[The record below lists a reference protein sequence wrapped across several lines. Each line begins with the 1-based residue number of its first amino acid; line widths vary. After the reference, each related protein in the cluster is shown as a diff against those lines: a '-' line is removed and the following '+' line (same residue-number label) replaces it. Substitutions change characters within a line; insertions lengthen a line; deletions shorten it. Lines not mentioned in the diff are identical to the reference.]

1 MAPAVLYEEE
11 VDLQAEAVVETGLS
25 PEVTVATTTANPVTA
40 PAVPV
45 VAQASPAM
53 IEAWK
58 NQRPALVEQV
68 ARAEQEYKNHTGTAE
83 FDAYVASNAC
93 SAMMGRLRSE
103 AFKGVERKLATL
115 WGKLFVRSLPDM
127 VMRAFRQ
134 YLRVEVFHPD
144 LRNADQ
150 TDPLEGILIYSN
162 GGKTTSDRRIVPQ
175 FKACDRRF
183 ELNKPLIFLYWK
195 TGDIWSV
202 IVPGKMTYL
211 QLQTFYFDDKDQ
223 KRWQTSEIISQVYLE
238 NMQRPSIVQDFAV
251 LESAYSKLT
260 ARGALRNS
268 YRKLERQL
276 ALLDRKIAAW
286 SKVSLPEK
294 QVNELLQRASMFEV
308 RDPASPRGLLLTGPP
323 GTGKTLVARSLAESM
338 QCHFQQ
344 LSIADLKQQQ
354 LGASGQR
361 VREVWN
367 QARNNQPAVIFLD
380 ECEGILGR
388 RGAAETDVISTDI
401 VQAFLAEWD
410 GIAPNA
416 RVWVIG
422 ATNRRDMVDDAIL
435 SRFGWEMPIA
445 LPGAAERAR
454 IFRQEM
460 GAVYPGSVIP
470 EEMASLTQGMSG
482 RDLRHLAS
490 QVRTLAYPNAPAREH
505 YLDAVKSS
513 RKAHNTKVDSEASWE
528 TLVLDAGVL
537 ERLKLTCLLV
547 RDAETWRA
555 QGVTVPRSLLL
566 TGPPGVGKTEIGRT
580 LANES
585 GLGFLAAT
593 TADVKANFLGQSG
606 NRVKQLFER
615 ARANA
620 PVILFLDELD
630 IIAPTRM
637 GGNDPLTD
645 EIVGQLL
652 QELDGIQSRDSEVFL
667 LAATNHA
674 EQIDP
679 AVLSRFQERLAIPL
693 PDLHGRE
700 RLLTM
705 LLQKKRLT
713 FALEEGSHTLAAM
726 SEGKGMS
733 GRDLKSWIGRAEQKA
748 LLRAIA
754 TGGPQHF
761 ALKLDDFDSPVTET
775 TVTG

>member
-40 PAVPV
+40 PAMPV

-103 AFKGVERKLATL
+103 AFKGVERKLAIL
-115 WGKLFVRSLPDM
+115 WGKLFVGSLPDM

-175 FKACDRRF
+175 FQACDTRF

-223 KRWQTSEIISQVYLE
+223 KRWETSEIISQVYLE

-294 QVNELLQRASMFEV
+294 QVNELLQRASMFEM
-308 RDPASPRGLLLTGPP
+308 RDPAAPRGLLLTGPP
-323 GTGKTLVARSLAESM
+323 GTGKTLVARSVAESM

-422 ATNRRDMVDDAIL
+422 ATNRRDMLDDAIL
-435 SRFGWEMPIA
+435 SRFGWEMAIA
-445 LPGAAERAR
+445 LPGAAERAAHLPAGDGGCLSGICDSR
-454 IFRQEM
+454 RDGFAHARDERPRPAASGQP
-460 GAVYPGSVIP
+460 GAHTCVP
-470 EEMASLTQGMSG
+470 ERSCT
-482 RDLRHLAS
+482 
-490 QVRTLAYPNAPAREH
+490 RTL
-505 YLDAVKSS
+505 S
-513 RKAHNTKVDSEASWE
+513 RRGQVQPQGAQHESRQRS
-528 TLVLDAGVL
+528 VLGDAGAGRRRTGTAEAHL
-537 ERLKLTCLLV
+537 PLV

-566 TGPPGVGKTEIGRT
+566 TGPPGVGKTR
-580 LANES
+580 
-585 GLGFLAAT
+585 
-593 TADVKANFLGQSG
+593 DWPH
-606 NRVKQLFER
+606 
-615 ARANA
+615 AR
-620 PVILFLDELD
+620 E
-630 IIAPTRM
+630 
-637 GGNDPLTD
+637 
-645 EIVGQLL
+645 
-652 QELDGIQSRDSEVFL
+652 
-667 LAATNHA
+667 
-674 EQIDP
+674 
-679 AVLSRFQERLAIPL
+679 
-693 PDLHGRE
+693 
-700 RLLTM
+700 
-705 LLQKKRLT
+705 
-713 FALEEGSHTLAAM
+713 
-726 SEGKGMS
+726 
-733 GRDLKSWIGRAEQKA
+733 
-748 LLRAIA
+748 
-754 TGGPQHF
+754 
-761 ALKLDDFDSPVTET
+761 
-775 TVTG
+775 